1 MTITL
6 IRPTASNTGRSDL
19 RPVAVALHASVE
31 AVRDSLA
38 HMEPDAVLSVPIGT
52 PHQNFDIVEW
62 CARNDK
68 PVINRFDPWP
78 LEHLLVQNKIGNTA
92 AAA

>member
-1 MTITL
+1 MTA
-6 IRPTASNTGRSDL
+6 TAGRTDL
-19 RPVAVALHASVE
+19 RPVATALHASVE

-38 HMEPDAVLSVPIGT
+38 HMAADAVLSVPIGT
-52 PHQNFDIVEW
+52 PHANFDIVEW

-78 LEHLLVQNKIGNTA
+78 LDHLLVQNKIRQAPTA
-92 AAA
+92 V